1 MMILLVL
8 DEVDQLESKDQAVLY
23 TVFEWPALAGS
34 KLALVGI
41 GNSLDLT
48 ERVLPRLQVSA
59 AYTPT
64 LLHFPPYTKQQI
76 KEILTRRITEVEPDS
91 TELITPRAILFL
103 AAKIAEQSGDI
114 RRALEVTRQ
123 AFNLVEENNKVVDIV
138 HILKALNRHI
148 TDRSVEVEGL
158 PLLQKITLACLHLI
172 WKKGGGKNE
181 VTLAR
186 CESTLRNVL
195 RKKNLG
201 SEASCVGKHYI

>member
-59 AYTPT
+59 AYMPT

-76 KEILTRRITEVEPDS
+76 KEIITRRITAVEPG
-91 TELITPRAILFL
+91 TELITPRALLFL
-103 AAKIAEQSGDI
+103 AAKIAQQSGDI
-114 RRALEVTRQ
+114 RRALDVSRQ
-123 AFNLVEENNKVVDIV
+123 AFELVEKKNEVVDMV
-138 HILKALNRHI
+138 HILKALNR
-148 TDRSVEVEGL
+148 TTNRSVEGL
-158 PLLQKITLACLHLI
+158 PLLQKITLCCLHLI

-195 RKKNLG
+195 RKNKLG

>member
-59 AYTPT
+59 TYTPT

-76 KEILTRRITEVEPDS
+76 KEILTRRITAVEPD
-91 TELITPRAILFL
+91 TELITPRALLFL
-103 AAKIAEQSGDI
+103 AAKIAQQSGDI
-114 RRALEVTRQ
+114 RRALDVSRQ
-123 AFNLVEENNKVVDIV
+123 AFELVEKNSEVVDIV
-138 HILKALNRHI
+138 HILKALNAGSH
-148 TDRSVEVEGL
+148 TMMNRSVEGL

-195 RKKNLG
+195 RKNKLG